1 MQSEASRLLE
11 LNLYQILDTSPETE
25 LDEIAELASLICDCP
40 ISLITL
46 VDESRQWVKAKKGLD
61 VNETKRMD
69 SFCQHALHSP
79 KEVLVVTDALLDSRF
94 KNSSLVEG
102 NPNIRFYAG
111 APLETSNGNVLG
123 TLCIIDTKPREI
135 SSNQQKALQMLAKK
149 VMDYLDTRKLLLEQK
164 DEIKS
169 NAIKL
174 KKLTDNVPLGVFQLR
189 MSIDGRMNFEF
200 ISKGIEELFPS
211 KKLEEW
217 NSIGICF
224 DMIHPDDLE
233 KFQDQVAESFNNL
246 SVLYVEY
253 RIISE
258 NEYKWHH
265 IKGNPEKQSDGSVV
279 WYGFCQNI
287 DDRVQYEASMEQIAF
302 DISHVL
308 RKPVTNLL
316 GLNNLIEA
324 ERNITKRKLL
334 EYMSYIK
341 DVSQELERFT
351 HDLNKTYYDKKLIIC
366 DHKNGY

>member
-1 MQSEASRLLE
+1 
-11 LNLYQILDTSPETE
+11 
-25 LDEIAELASLICDCP
+25 
-40 ISLITL
+40 
-46 VDESRQWVKAKKGLD
+46 V
-61 VNETKRMD
+61 D
-69 SFCQHALHSP
+69 SFCQYVLHSP

-111 APLETSNGNVLG
+111 VSLETSKGHVLG

-149 VMDYLDTRKLLLEQK
+149 VMDYFDMRKLLIEQK
-164 DEIKS
+164 DEIES

-174 KKLTDNVPLGVFQLR
+174 KKLTDNVPLWVFQSR
-189 MSIDGRMNFEF
+189 MSNDGRMNFEF
-200 ISKGIEELFPS
+200 VSKGTEELFPLKNFDES
-211 KKLEEW
+211 
-217 NSIGICF
+217 NSYGIRF

-233 KFQDQVAESFNNL
+233 EFQVQVAESFNNL

-258 NEYKWHH
+258 NEYKWFQ

-287 DDRVQYEASMEQIAF
+287 NSRVQYEAAMEQIAF

-308 RKPVTNLL
+308 RKPVANLL
-316 GLNNLIEA
+316 GLNNLMES
-324 ERNITKRKLL
+324 ERNITKKRLL
-334 EYMSYIK
+334 EYMGYVK
-341 DVSQELERFT
+341 DVSQELESFT
-351 HDLNKTYYDKKLIIC
+351 HDLNKIYYDKKLIIC
-366 DHKNGY
+366 DHKNRY